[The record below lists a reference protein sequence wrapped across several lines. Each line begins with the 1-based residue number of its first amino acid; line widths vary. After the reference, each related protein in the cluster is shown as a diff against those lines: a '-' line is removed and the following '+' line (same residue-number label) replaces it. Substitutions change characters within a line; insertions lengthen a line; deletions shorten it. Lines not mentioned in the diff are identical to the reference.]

1 MFIQLTYKP
10 GNGGVRCAILLNVNQ
25 IAEVWDR
32 TDGEGG
38 CHIVKLDVPELPIS
52 VAESFSEV
60 HELIKGA
67 LK

>member
-10 GNGGVRCAILLNVNQ
+10 AQGVRCAILLNVNQ

-32 TDGEGG
+32 TDGKGG
-38 CHIVKLDVPELPIS
+38 CHIARSNEPELPIS